1 MGTARRC
8 SQARVRGRFAGMGL
22 FGLTCIDDDVSSK
35 KDHGACG
42 SALAQKIDVTLEA
55 MEKDFAQ
62 GIIVV
67 QRTS

>member
-1 MGTARRC
+1 
-8 SQARVRGRFAGMGL
+8 MGL